1 MAPGLTGIPRFL
13 AMVNQGQDQL
23 AAVQKQIDD
32 LSKKSPD
39 QINPGEMMSIQVK
52 MGLAQ
57 QEIEYT
63 SILLSKVI
71 QSVTQIINTQ
81 L

>member
-1 MAPGLTGIPRFL
+1 M
-13 AMVNQGQDQL
+13 M
-23 AAVQKQIDD
+23 AVQI
-32 LSKKSPD
+32 
-39 QINPGEMMSIQVK
+39 K

-63 SILLSKVI
+63 STLLSKVI
-71 QSVTQIINTQ
+71 QSVTQVINTQ